1 MNEWYD
7 KESYLYW
14 IFGLCIGNNFTC
26 VNLGIHTSFVLW
38 ITYFLH
44 FNWYLFCTLNFSS
57 LNNLIFLILINNCE
71 EKLALWYIV
80 KCDSTEG
87 LFTDY
92 FCLIIRYST
101 ESCLSCYYFCKGER
115 GVNKPLFFRT
125 FHSVLLDSTG
135 CSMNIESIWIMNELA
150 LLWSCNLK

>member
-1 MNEWYD
+1 MIWQRVLPLLNFQ
-7 KESYLYW
+7 SLYREQLH
-14 IFGLCIGNNFTC
+14 LCRLRNT
-26 VNLGIHTSFVLW
+26 HR
-38 ITYFLH
+38 
-44 FNWYLFCTLNFSS
+44 FCT

-92 FCLIIRYST
+92 FCLIIWYST
-101 ESCLSCYYFCKGER
+101 GSCLSCYYFCKGER